1 MQGHWLSFA
10 MLCCAVV
17 TPAQARDAGPHPAV
31 IADPKPDAAHPAGM
45 SAFVIPSG
53 DGAINAVMYTAAG
66 AGLHPTLLLLHGFP
80 GNEQN
85 LDIAQAARRAGW
97 NVLTLHYRGSWGSP
111 GAFSFGNAS
120 EDAFTA
126 LQFLQ
131 QPATIARYRIDT
143 SALVVAGHSMG
154 GFMPPQPNRA
164 SRASS

>member
-1 MQGHWLSFA
+1 

-85 LDIAQAARRAGW
+85 LDIAQAARRA
-97 NVLTLHYRGSWGSP
+97 NMISCFYDPALTDSYPDETDWHL
-111 GAFSFGNAS
+111 ADF
-120 EDAFTA
+120 EQFTEM
-126 LQFLQ
+126 L
-131 QPATIARYRIDT
+131 ATA
-143 SALVVAGHSMG
+143 
-154 GFMPPQPNRA
+154 
-164 SRASS
+164 